1 MSNPAPGA
9 LETVRSFVNTLD
21 VEDPADR
28 LRTPAELAAWLAEH
42 GLAGGGQG
50 NGALRATA
58 ADLRRALELREA
70 LRAHLLAHHD
80 QPLPAAA
87 ADTLDAAARRARLTV
102 RFTGPDATDLQPAA
116 GGVDGALG
124 RLLAI
129 VARAIEDGTWRRLKV
144 CPADTCQWAFYDASR
159 NRSAVW
165 CDMRVC
171 GNRAKVRGFR
181 ERTRAGDSG
190 EGGEGGEGG
199 DGGPHAPAAGRD

>member
-21 VEDPADR
+21 IDDGIELLGSPD
-28 LRTPAELAAWLAEH
+28 ELAAWLAGED
-42 GLAGGGQG
+42 LAG
-50 NGALRATA
+50 ADAVRATQ
-58 ADLRRALELREA
+58 ADLRRAVALREA

-80 QPLPAAA
+80 QPLAPGAAA
-87 ADTLDAAARRARLTV
+87 TLDAAARRARLTV
-102 RFTGPDATDLQPAA
+102 RFTGTDETALEPAA

-129 VARAIEDGTWRRLKV
+129 VARAIEDGSWQRLKV

-181 ERTRAGDSG
+181 ERTR
-190 EGGEGGEGG
+190 GGEH
-199 DGGPHAPAAGRD
+199 DHDA

>member
-1 MSNPAPGA
+1 VSNPAPGP
-9 LETVRSFVNTLD
+9 LETVRTFVNTLD
-21 VEDPADR
+21 LDDGIE
-28 LRTPAELAAWLAEH
+28 LLGTPAELVAWLGAH
-42 GLAGGGQG
+42 GLAGAGEVD
-50 NGALRATA
+50 ATA
-58 ADLRRALELREA
+58 ADLRRAIELREA

-80 QPLPAAA
+80 QPLAPGAAG
-87 ADTLDAAARRARLTV
+87 TLDVAARRARLTV
-102 RFTGPDATDLQPAA
+102 RFRGSDETALEPEE

-129 VARAIEDGTWRRLKV
+129 VARAIEDGSWQRLKV

-181 ERTRAGDSG
+181 ERTRT
-190 EGGEGGEGG
+190 G
-199 DGGPHAPAAGRD
+199 DGGDAGTQKNG

>member
-9 LETVRSFVNTLD
+9 LETVRAFVNTLD
-21 VEDPADR
+21 IDDGIELLTGPD
-28 LRTPAELAAWLAEH
+28 ELAHWLAEH
-42 GLAGGGQG
+42 DLADGG
-50 NGALRATA
+50 ATDLRAGA
-58 ADLRRALELREA
+58 ADVRHAIELREA

-80 QPLPAAA
+80 QPLPADAA
-87 ADTLDAAARRARLTV
+87 ATLDAAAQRARLTL
-102 RFTGPDATDLQPAA
+102 RFSGPDATSLEPGA

-181 ERTRAGDSG
+181 ERTRAGEAG
-190 EGGEGGEGG
+190 
-199 DGGPHAPAAGRD
+199 APGHGHGHGRD

>member
-1 MSNPAPGA
+1 MSNPAPGD
-9 LETVRSFVNTLD
+9 LETVRAFVNTLD
-21 VEDPADR
+21 IDDGIER
-28 LRTPAELAAWLAEH
+28 LTGPDELTGWLAEH
-42 GLAGGGQG
+42 GLQDGRAKE
-50 NGALRATA
+50 LRATA
-58 ADLRRALELREA
+58 ADLRHAIELREA

-80 QPLPAAA
+80 QPLPAEAA
-87 ADTLDAAARRARLTV
+87 ATLDAAARRARLTL
-102 RFTGPDATDLQPAA
+102 RFSGPDATSLEPDA

-181 ERTRAGDSG
+181 ERTRAG
-190 EGGEGGEGG
+190 EA
-199 DGGPHAPAAGRD
+199 GGPATAGD